1 MSGGGRQAWRSASVE
16 VRSRLDAP
24 PPLVWER
31 IASFAGVN
39 AELRPL
45 LRITAPEGVESLE
58 PEDVVLGQRMFRSW
72 ILLFGVIP
80 FDYDDLTLVRIEPGR
95 GFLERSPMLSM
106 RLWEHERTLD
116 RDGGASCLV
125 ADRLRFEPRLPVPGA
140 LLRPIVRLL
149 FRHRHRRLRAQF
161 GGEPR

>member
-1 MSGGGRQAWRSASVE
+1 VPAPSRRDWRVAEVE

-24 PPLVWER
+24 PARVWDR
-31 IASFAGVN
+31 IATFEGVN

-45 LRITAPEGVESLE
+45 LRMTAPRGVEALE
-58 PEDVVLGQRMFRSW
+58 SGDVVLGERMFRSW

-80 FDYDDLTLVRIEPGR
+80 FDYDDLTLVRIDPGR

-106 RLWEHERTLD
+106 RLWEHERTLEPDD
-116 RDGGASCLV
+116 RDGCLV
-125 ADRLRFEPRLPVPGA
+125 IDRLRFEPRLPLPGA
-140 LLRPIVRLL
+140 LPRPAVGLL
-149 FRHRHRRLRAQF
+149 FRHRHRRLRAHF